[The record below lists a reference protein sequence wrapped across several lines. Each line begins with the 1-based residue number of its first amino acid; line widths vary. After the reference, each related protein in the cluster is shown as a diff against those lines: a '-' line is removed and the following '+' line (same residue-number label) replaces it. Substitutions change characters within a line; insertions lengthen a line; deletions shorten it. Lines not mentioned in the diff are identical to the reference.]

1 MDIYVNE
8 EINIFCPGIYL
19 NLTDWDDW
27 FKYQTLYTVDYVRD
41 SNVTRIGSIKIGQE
55 NMKRSPDLKGA
66 YTELPKGCYSL
77 GTDSSFYVELNK
89 IVTSDK
95 ERISILINLKDVAY
109 NSSLLAKYKKE
120 PAFRISLLRDQSMAT
135 IEQRFRRL
143 AHGESKPISY
153 SFKYKLNSQNDDEIS
168 FYIDNE
174 DDALPT
180 NIHAIIGRNGVGKS
194 RLIKDFLRAVFDY
207 DEKKVSVSDGKRQKH
222 IAEFFKKIVYMNFSV
237 FDDVPSELESTKGNM
252 PFITLNNKT
261 NLKGIY
267 GKYNNGEFY
276 TRRERE
282 IAYNQDMLV
291 KLKKDNWLGVFMDST
306 LLCFDKKPILWKD
319 TLKELN
325 TDPVF
330 ARHNWEGLLTL
341 YEKNRLNYKNN
352 EDTKSNQEYLRQMGL
367 YFERLSSGHKI
378 VMLSLTKI
386 IEVIDEK
393 VLVIIDEPELYL
405 HPPLLSS
412 YIRCLS
418 KLMKSRNG
426 VVILATHSPV
436 VLQEI
441 PDNCVYKLDREG
453 PIFIATRPETRTF
466 AQNIS
471 TLMAE
476 VFGLEAAESG
486 FIRIIEES
494 VSEGKSF
501 EEIYQLYGDRL
512 GSLGYRLL
520 VTKTYREA
528 EKYEE

>member
-1 MDIYVNE
+1 MNIYVNE
-8 EINIFCPGIYL
+8 EINIIYPGIYL

-27 FKYQTLYTVDYVRD
+27 FTYQTLYTVYYVRS
-41 SNVTRIGSIKIGQE
+41 SNITRIGSIKIGQE
-55 NMKRSPDLKGA
+55 NMGRSPDLKGL
-66 YTELPKGCYSL
+66 YTELPEGCYSL

-89 IVTSDK
+89 IVASDR
-95 ERISILINLKDVAY
+95 ERNSILKNLKDVAY
-109 NSSLLAKYKKE
+109 NSSLLAKYKEE
-120 PAFRISLLRDQSMAT
+120 PAFQKSLLRDQSMAI
-135 IEQRFRRL
+135 IEQRFSRL

-168 FYIDNE
+168 FYVDNE
-174 DDALPT
+174 NDALPT

-194 RLIKDFLRAVFDY
+194 RLIKDFLHAVFNHDG
-207 DEKKVSVSDGKRQKH
+207 EKVSVSDGKNQKR
-222 IAEFFKKIVYMNFSV
+222 IADFFKKIVYMNFSV
-237 FDDVPSELESTKGNM
+237 FDDVPSELESTKRDV

-261 NLKGIY
+261 NLREIY
-267 GKYNNGEFY
+267 GKSSEEFY
-276 TRRERE
+276 ECRVEE
-282 IAYNQDMLV
+282 LAYNQNMSV

-352 EDTKSNQEYLRQMGL
+352 EDTKNNQDYLKQMGL
-367 YFERLSSGHKI
+367 YFEKLSSGHKI

-453 PIFIATRPETRTF
+453 PIFIAARPETRTF

-528 EKYEE
+528 KKYEE